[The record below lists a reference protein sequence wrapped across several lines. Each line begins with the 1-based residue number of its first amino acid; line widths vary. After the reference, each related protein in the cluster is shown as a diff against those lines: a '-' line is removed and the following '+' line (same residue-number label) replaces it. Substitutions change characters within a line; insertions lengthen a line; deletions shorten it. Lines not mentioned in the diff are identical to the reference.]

1 MTAGERSMLVVGLRL
16 ASEAAALEATIPS
29 PLALNMLCRPSA
41 PTDYST
47 LLDLLLAIRP
57 MDFVGRVD
65 VE

>member
-1 MTAGERSMLVVGLRL
+1 MPAVGQHL
-16 ASEAAALEATIPS
+16 ASEVAALEATIPN
-29 PLALNMLCRPSA
+29 PLASSMLCRPFA

-47 LLDLLLAIRP
+47 LLDLFPAIRP